1 MEKKHS
7 AMIKG
12 YCKNIR
18 NKNNWIGKI
27 FSFLFLILFFA
38 VSCGKKVEEKEYEV
52 ITVERGDISLS
63 TEKTGQVVSED
74 TISVYT
80 TANQRVSKV
89 YFKAGDNV
97 KKGDV
102 VVTFY
107 PVDKNE
113 VLRKIEIKSLEI
125 AQKKRDLHNNSEL
138 LKVGGATKVAEEDA
152 RIALQT
158 AELELA
164 SLQEDL
170 SLIKNE
176 ITSPVDGVITE
187 MTADENYRV
196 NTETT
201 LFKVSDTK
209 NMKVEVSLSDSQ
221 VKEVQVGQRV
231 EITSDSLPAGEK
243 VEGIVSEISGVS
255 TKSTTLDESNTTVTI
270 KFNDPKGLRPG
281 TTINAVIYYKESKGV
296 IKVPYSAVLNENG
309 KYYLF
314 TVDSGNKASKKE
326 IKVGTNDDSYYEIT
340 SGLSVG
346 DKVITVA
353 DESLKEGDKIK
364 IADPSKVKKKSNKA
378 ANQRAQ
384 GQSGRGQNGPGG
396 PPR

>member
-1 MEKKHS
+1 MKKKNS
-7 AMIKG
+7 VLTLENVKKIKL
-12 YCKNIR
+12 
-18 NKNNWIGKI
+18 
-27 FSFLFLILFFA
+27 FSLLLIILLFLL
-38 VSCGKKVEEKEYEV
+38 SCGKKEAEKEYEV
-52 ITVERGDISLS
+52 ITVEKGDISLS

-113 VLRKIEIKSLEI
+113 VLRKIEIKALEV
-125 AQKKRDLHNNSEL
+125 AQKRRDLRNNSEL
-138 LKVGGATKVAEEDA
+138 LKVGGASKVSVDDA
-152 RIALQT
+152 RVALKT

-221 VKEVQVGQRV
+221 VKNVQVGQRV
-231 EITSDSLPAGEK
+231 EITSDSLPEGEK
-243 VEGIVSEISGVS
+243 VEGVVSEISGVS
-255 TKSTTLDESNTTVTI
+255 TKSTTLDESNTTVTV
-270 KFNDPKGLRPG
+270 KLNDVKSLRPG
-281 TTINAVIYYKESKGV
+281 TTINATIFYRESKGV
-296 IKVPYSAVLNENG
+296 IKIPYSAVMNENG
-309 KYYLF
+309 KYYVF
-314 TVDSGNKASKKE
+314 TVDKDNKVMKRTIS
-326 IKVGTNDDSYYEIT
+326 IGTNDDSYYEIS
-340 SGLSVG
+340 SGLAAGDRVISV
-346 DKVITVA
+346 I
-353 DESLKEGDKIK
+353 DESLKDGEKIK
-364 IADPSKVKKKSNKA
+364 IADPSKQKKCTSDKGQKEEKGNSN
-378 ANQRAQ
+378 
-384 GQSGRGQNGPGG
+384 RGGGGPAGG

>member
-1 MEKKHS
+1 MKEINSISGRKFFRNVKVEK
-7 AMIKG
+7 I
-12 YCKNIR
+12 
-18 NKNNWIGKI
+18 
-27 FSFLFLILFFA
+27 LFLLLLTVLAI
-38 VSCGKKVEEKEYEV
+38 SCGKKEEEKEYEV
-52 ITVERGDISLS
+52 ITVEKGDITLS
-63 TEKTGQVVSED
+63 TEKTGQVVSDNEV
-74 TISVYT
+74 SVYT
-80 TANQRVSKV
+80 TASQRVEKV

-113 VLRKIEIKSLEI
+113 TLRKIEMKRLEI
-125 AQKKRDLHNNSEL
+125 QKYERNVRNAEEL
-138 LKVGGATKVAEEDA
+138 VKVGGESKVNLSDA
-152 RIALQT
+152 RITLET
-158 AELELA
+158 AQLELA
-164 SLQEDL
+164 TLQEDL
-170 SLIKNE
+170 SLIKSE
-176 ITSPVDGVITE
+176 ITSPVDGVITS
-187 MTADENYRV
+187 MTADENYKV

-201 LFKVSDTK
+201 LFKVSDTE

-221 VKEVQVGQRV
+221 IKNIAVGQRV
-231 EITSDSLPAGEK
+231 EITSDALPEGDK
-243 VEGIVSEISGVS
+243 VEGVVSEISGVAS
-255 TKSTTLDESNTTVTI
+255 KSSNLDESNTTVTI

-281 TTINAVIYYKESKGV
+281 TTINAVIYYKESKDV

-314 TVDSGNKASKKE
+314 TVGSGNKVSKKE
-326 IKVGTNDDSYYEIT
+326 IKVGTNDDSYYEIA

-378 ANQRAQ
+378 ANQGGQ
-384 GQSGRGQNGPGG
+384 GQGGGGQGG

>member
-1 MEKKHS
+1 MKKKNS
-7 AMIKG
+7 VLTLENVKKIKL
-12 YCKNIR
+12 
-18 NKNNWIGKI
+18 
-27 FSFLFLILFFA
+27 FSLLLIILLSLL
-38 VSCGKKVEEKEYEV
+38 SCGKKEAEKEYEV
-52 ITVERGDISLS
+52 ITVEKGDISLS

-113 VLRKIEIKSLEI
+113 VLRKIEIKALEV
-125 AQKKRDLHNNSEL
+125 AQKRRDLRNNSEL
-138 LKVGGATKVAEEDA
+138 LKVGGASKVSVDDA
-152 RIALQT
+152 RVALKT

-221 VKEVQVGQRV
+221 VKNVQVGQRV
-231 EITSDSLPAGEK
+231 EITSDSLPEGEK
-243 VEGIVSEISGVS
+243 VEGVVSEISGVS
-255 TKSTTLDESNTTVTI
+255 TKSTTLDESNTTVTV
-270 KFNDPKGLRPG
+270 KLNDVKSLRPG
-281 TTINAVIYYKESKGV
+281 TTINATIFYRESKGV
-296 IKVPYSAVLNENG
+296 IKIPYSAVMNENG
-309 KYYLF
+309 KYYVF
-314 TVDSGNKASKKE
+314 TVDKDNKVMKRTIS
-326 IKVGTNDDSYYEIT
+326 IGTNDDSYYEIS
-340 SGLSVG
+340 SGLAAGDRVISV
-346 DKVITVA
+346 I
-353 DESLKEGDKIK
+353 DESLKDGEKIK
-364 IADPSKVKKKSNKA
+364 IADPSKQKKSTSDK
-378 ANQRAQ
+378 
-384 GQSGRGQNGPGG
+384 GQKEEKGNSNRGGGG
-396 PPR
+396 PAGEPPR

>member
-1 MEKKHS
+1 MKKKNS
-7 AMIKG
+7 VLTLENVKKIKL
-12 YCKNIR
+12 
-18 NKNNWIGKI
+18 
-27 FSFLFLILFFA
+27 FSLLLIILLSLL
-38 VSCGKKVEEKEYEV
+38 SCGKKEAEKEYEV
-52 ITVERGDISLS
+52 ITVEKGDISLS

-113 VLRKIEIKSLEI
+113 VLRKIEIKALEV
-125 AQKKRDLHNNSEL
+125 AQKRRDLRNNSEL
-138 LKVGGATKVAEEDA
+138 LKVGGASKVSVDDA
-152 RIALQT
+152 RVALKT

-221 VKEVQVGQRV
+221 VKNVQVGQRV
-231 EITSDSLPAGEK
+231 EITSDSLPEGEK
-243 VEGIVSEISGVS
+243 VEGVVSEISGVS
-255 TKSTTLDESNTTVTI
+255 TKSTTLDESNTTVTV
-270 KFNDPKGLRPG
+270 KLNDVKSLRPG
-281 TTINAVIYYKESKGV
+281 TTINATIFYRESKGV
-296 IKVPYSAVLNENG
+296 IKIPYSAVMNENG
-309 KYYLF
+309 KYYVF
-314 TVDSGNKASKKE
+314 TVDKDNKVMKRTIS
-326 IKVGTNDDSYYEIT
+326 IGTNDDSYYEIS
-340 SGLSVG
+340 SGLAAGDRVISV
-346 DKVITVA
+346 I
-353 DESLKEGDKIK
+353 DESLKDGEKIK
-364 IADPSKVKKKSNKA
+364 IADPSKQKKSTSDK
-378 ANQRAQ
+378 
-384 GQSGRGQNGPGG
+384 GQKEEKGNSNRGGGGPAGG

>member
-1 MEKKHS
+1 MKE
-7 AMIKG
+7 IN
-12 YCKNIR
+12 NISGRKFFR
-18 NKNNWIGKI
+18 NVKVGKI
-27 FSFLFLILFFA
+27 LFLLLLTVLAI
-38 VSCGKKVEEKEYEV
+38 SCGKKEEEKEYEV
-52 ITVERGDISLS
+52 ITVEKGDITLS
-63 TEKTGQVVSED
+63 TEKTGQVVSDNEV
-74 TISVYT
+74 SVYT
-80 TANQRVSKV
+80 TASQRVEKV

-113 VLRKIEIKSLEI
+113 TLRKIEMKRLEI
-125 AQKKRDLHNNSEL
+125 QKYERNVRNAEEL
-138 LKVGGATKVAEEDA
+138 VKVGGESKVNLSDA
-152 RIALQT
+152 KITLET
-158 AELELA
+158 AQLELA
-164 SLQEDL
+164 TLQEDL
-170 SLIKNE
+170 SLIKSE
-176 ITSPVDGVITE
+176 ITSPVDGVITS
-187 MTADENYRV
+187 MTADENYKV

-201 LFKVSDTK
+201 LFKVSDTE

-221 VKEVQVGQRV
+221 IKNIAVGQRV
-231 EITSDSLPAGEK
+231 EITSDALPEGDK
-243 VEGIVSEISGVS
+243 VEGVVSEISGVAS
-255 TKSTTLDESNTTVTI
+255 KSSNLDESNTTVTI

-281 TTINAVIYYKESKGV
+281 TTINAVIYYKESKDV

-314 TVDSGNKASKKE
+314 TVGSGNKVSKKE
-326 IKVGTNDDSYYEIT
+326 IKVGTNDDSYYEIA

-364 IADPSKVKKKSNKA
+364 IVDPSKVKKKSNKA
-378 ANQRAQ
+378 ANQGAQ
-384 GQSGRGQNGPGG
+384 GQGGGGQGG